1 MNYRLCPCGTWRYY
15 MTRELTITNALGLNA
30 SNAPKIVQVANSFK
44 CSIWLETEDRKANAK
59 SLLGVLSLGI
69 MGGTDIRIIAGGPDE
84 EQAVEELV
92 RLVESGFTE

>member
-1 MNYRLCPCGTWRYY
+1 

-59 SLLGVLSLGI
+59 SLLGVISLGAKKDMSI
-69 MGGTDIRIIAGGPDE
+69 VLSAEGSDAE
-84 EQAVEELV
+84 EAVEKLSALIEN
-92 RLVESGFTE
+92 GFSK

>member
-59 SLLGVLSLGI
+59 SLLGVISLGAKKDMSI
-69 MGGTDIRIIAGGPDE
+69 VLSAEGSDAE
-84 EQAVEELV
+84 EAVEKLSALIEN
-92 RLVESGFTE
+92 GFSK